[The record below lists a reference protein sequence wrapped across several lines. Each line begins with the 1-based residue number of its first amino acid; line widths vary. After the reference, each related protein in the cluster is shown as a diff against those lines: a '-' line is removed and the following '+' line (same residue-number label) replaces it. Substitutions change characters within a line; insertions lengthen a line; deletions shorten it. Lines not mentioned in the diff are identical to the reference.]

1 MILWSG
7 MLHHL
12 VVAPPPLRPSPGV
25 GEALVAPPVAA
36 VSVTVA
42 AVVAAGC

>member
-1 MILWSG
+1 MILRSG

-12 VVAPPPLRPSPGV
+12 VVAPPPLKPSPGV
-25 GEALVAPPVAA
+25 GEALVAPPAAA